1 MNVASRMVHTAI
13 AVMSTKQ
20 ALAYSPMFTPP
31 HEGAGVMLLSD
42 QGEFLWVYALLWSLS
57 AILSFYGMVVGKGRR
72 PLLLY
77 IFMCICWAGGYAGAW
92 AVSGYTSDD
101 LMTAC
106 TYLSTAIGFAAIYRY
121 AELLQDKQVETTTA
135 TITTI
140 KEENDLN

>member
-1 MNVASRMVHTAI
+1 MVHTAI

-20 ALAYSPMFTPP
+20 ALAYSPIFTPP
-31 HEGAGVMLLSD
+31 HEGAGAMLLSD

-57 AILSFYGMVVGKGRR
+57 AILSFYGMVVGRGRR

-77 IFMCICWAGGYAGAW
+77 IFLCICWAGGYAGAW
-92 AVSGYTSDD
+92 VVSGYTSDD

-106 TYLSTAIGFAAIYRY
+106 TYLSIALLVAAVYRY

-135 TITTI
+135 AISVVRGQD
-140 KEENDLN
+140 DLS